1 MTHPTDLSNYCDDLT
16 KEIVGII
23 VKRLRED
30 GFTENEDSVP
40 IVTMLGIQVM
50 LTMSKTQSPNVQRVI
65 KNKAIHLLN
74 VNLPD

>member
-1 MTHPTDLSNYCDDLT
+1 MTAPTDLSNYCDDLT

-40 IVTMLGIQVM
+40 IVTMLGIQIM

-65 KNKAIHLLN
+65 KNKAIRLLN

>member
-50 LTMSKTQSPNVQRVI
+50 LTMTKTQSANVQRVI

>member
-40 IVTMLGIQVM
+40 IVTMLGIQIM

-65 KNKAIHLLN
+65 KNKAIRLLN